1 LFDEFKRLL
10 NLFIK
15 VLFQMDKE
23 KVLKKLAKAAI
34 DIAKEKKSE

>member
-1 LFDEFKRLL
+1 MDKQ
-10 NLFIK
+10 K
-15 VLFQMDKE
+15 VDKE